1 LCCNGALFNRVPT
14 KEHERARLLAIG
26 FKLRPFGDKVVFDQ
40 PCQML
45 DGRCCSVY
53 EDRPQTCSRFRCL
66 LLRAHEAGELS
77 RNDALHRIEEAKR
90 LLDEVAP
97 FLPADQSI
105 ADARVTWRNRMR
117 GASPM
122 EVPGDRDFLL
132 RMLMFSRY
140 LDTHFL
146 REDEKTFETPDVE
159 KRSEPPPAT

>member
-14 KEHERARLLAIG
+14 KEHERARLLEVG
-26 FKLRPFGDKVVFDQ
+26 FTLHPFEDKIVFDQ

-45 DGRCCSVY
+45 EGRCCSVY

-66 LLRAHEAGELS
+66 LLRAHEEGELS
-77 RNDALHRIEEAKR
+77 RADALTRIETAKR

-117 GASPM
+117 GESPM
-122 EVPGDRDFLL
+122 DVPDDRDFLL
-132 RMLMFSRY
+132 RMLMLSRY

-146 REDEKTFETPDVE
+146 REDEKVFEALDTE
-159 KRSEPPPAT
+159 KRSEPPA